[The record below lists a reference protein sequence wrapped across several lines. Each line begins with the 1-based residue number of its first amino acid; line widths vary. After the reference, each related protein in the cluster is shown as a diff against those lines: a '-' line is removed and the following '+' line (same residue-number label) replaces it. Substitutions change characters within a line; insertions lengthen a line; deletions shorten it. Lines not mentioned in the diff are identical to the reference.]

1 MKLPLCITR
10 TLPPLLAL
18 ALVLVL
24 VLVPAAP
31 ADASPSTATAVTAP
45 SAASARPPRK
55 KPRRSRKKAAQEPPP
70 APAADPDGAPL
81 RRSDRM
87 EFDARV
93 VKGERPGSG
102 AVYLFNRA
110 PRRLPP
116 LVRLQ
121 QSVLEKI
128 VRPVLGR
135 GAMLKPKPGK
145 QAPTP

>member
-1 MKLPLCITR
+1 MRVTRYLLPA
-10 TLPPLLAL
+10 LAL
-18 ALVLVL
+18 ALVIAMVL
-24 VLVPAAP
+24 PSTAV
-31 ADASPSTATAVTAP
+31 ASPSAPNATAAAD
-45 SAASARPPRK
+45 SAAARPARK
-55 KPRRSRKKAAQEPPP
+55 KPRRARSKAAQEPPP
-70 APAADPDGAPL
+70 APDADPAGAPL
-81 RRSDRM
+81 RRSNRM

-116 LVRLQ
+116 LVRLR

-135 GAMLKPKPGK
+135 GAMVEAKPAK
-145 QAPTP
+145 QAPPP